1 MFRRRFGFGRP
12 LLRRP
17 ILGAMVL
24 GGLGYAIGRRG
35 SGQQPGPGAAP
46 VAPLSESA
54 DATARLQNLDRL
66 RAAGTITD
74 AEYQAQRAELVGRL

>member
-1 MFRRRFGFGRP
+1 MFRRRFGFRRP
-12 LLRRP
+12 LL
-17 ILGAMVL
+17 GAAVL

-35 SGQQPGPGAAP
+35 SQSAAP
-46 VAPLSESA
+46 SVATPRSDSE

-74 AEYQAQRAELVGRL
+74 AEYQARRTELVGRL

>member
-1 MFRRRFGFGRP
+1 MFRRRFGFRRP
-12 LLRRP
+12 LL
-17 ILGAMVL
+17 GAVVL

-35 SGQQPGPGAAP
+35 SQSAAP
-46 VAPLSESA
+46 SVATPPRSDSE

-74 AEYQAQRAELVGRL
+74 AEYQVQRTELVGRL